1 MQNNMTSINISAD
14 IKEAQRA
21 LDVVS
26 KRQIPFATVLMLNE
40 LAKSTK
46 KRTEIDI
53 KRNLDRPTNYAQ
65 RMIGIKFANKRNLT
79 SQVNVRGS
87 VGSGETKV
95 LGHLFSGGRRKG
107 KGFEGTLVSK
117 GIMPNGMYAMPGEG
131 APLDSFGNIRRSFI
145 KQLID
150 YLTANK
156 VVKKSAQFENRQRKQ
171 VRGATS
177 SQYFVVNQKKQGG
190 LPLGIWQHIS
200 FGSGK
205 ALRPIIIFVR
215 KEPVYDRYFDLPKT
229 AGGVIAK
236 DAAYE
241 FDRAM
246 RNAIATAK

>member
-1 MQNNMTSINISAD
+1 MTTINISTD

-21 LDVVS
+21 LDLVS

-107 KGFEGTLVSK
+107 KGFEGALVSK
-117 GIMPNGMYAMPGEG
+117 DIMPNGMYAMPGEG
-131 APLDSFGNIRRSFI
+131 APLDFYGNIKRSFI
-145 KQLID
+145 RQLID

-171 VRGATS
+171 VKGATS

-190 LPLGIWQHIS
+190 LPLGIWQHIG

-215 KEPVYDRYFDLPKT
+215 KEPVYDRYFNLGN
-229 AGGVIAK
+229 AAQQVIAR
-236 DAAYE
+236 DARFE
-241 FDRAM
+241 FDKAM
-246 RNAIATAK
+246 AYAIATAK

>member
-1 MQNNMTSINISAD
+1 MTTININAD

-65 RMIGIKFANKRNLT
+65 RMMGVKFANKANLT

-87 VGSGETKV
+87 VSGGETKV
-95 LGHLFSGGRRKG
+95 LGHLFAGGGRKG

-131 APLDSFGNIRRSFI
+131 APLDFYGNIKRSFI
-145 KQLID
+145 RQLID

-171 VRGATS
+171 VKGATS

-190 LPLGIWQHIS
+190 LPLGIWQHIG

-215 KEPVYDRYFDLPKT
+215 KEPVYDRYFNLGN
-229 AGGVIAK
+229 AAQQVIAR
-236 DAAYE
+236 DARFE
-241 FDRAM
+241 FDKAM
-246 RNAIATAK
+246 AYAIATAK

>member
-1 MQNNMTSINISAD
+1 MTTINIKTD

-21 LDVVS
+21 LDLVS

-65 RMIGIKFANKRNLT
+65 RMMGVKFANKANLT

-87 VGSGETKV
+87 VSGGETKV
-95 LGHLFSGGRRKG
+95 LGHLFAGGGRKG

-171 VRGATS
+171 VKGATS

-190 LPLGIWQHIS
+190 LPLGIWQHIG

-215 KEPVYDRYFDLPKT
+215 KEPVYDRYFNL
-229 AGGVIAK
+229 ANAAQQVIAR
-236 DAAYE
+236 DARFE
-241 FDRAM
+241 FDKAM
-246 RNAIATAK
+246 AYAIATAK

>member
-1 MQNNMTSINISAD
+1 MTTININAD

-65 RMIGIKFANKRNLT
+65 RMMGVKFANKANLT

-87 VGSGETKV
+87 VSGGETKV
-95 LGHLFSGGRRKG
+95 LEHLFAGGGRKG

-131 APLDSFGNIRRSFI
+131 APLDFYGNIKRSFI
-145 KQLID
+145 RQLID

-171 VRGATS
+171 VKGATS

-190 LPLGIWQHIS
+190 LPLGIWQHIG

-205 ALRPIIIFVR
+205 ALRPVIIFVSR
-215 KEPVYDRYFDLPKT
+215 EPVYDRYFNLGNT
-229 AGGVIAK
+229 AQQAVAR
-236 DAAYE
+236 DARFE
-241 FDRAM
+241 FDKAM
-246 RNAIATAK
+246 AYAIATAK

>member
-1 MQNNMTSINISAD
+1 MTTINIKAD

-65 RMIGIKFANKRNLT
+65 RMMGVKFANKSSLT

-87 VGSGETKV
+87 VSGGETKV
-95 LGHLFSGGRRKG
+95 LGHLFAGRGRSG
-107 KGFEGTLVSK
+107 KGFEGALVDK
-117 GIMPNGMYAMPGEG
+117 GIMPRGMWAMPGDG
-131 APLDSFGNIRRSFI
+131 APLDFFGNIKRSFI
-145 KQLID
+145 RQLID

-171 VRGATS
+171 VKGATS

-190 LPLGIWQHIS
+190 LPLGIWQNIG
-200 FGSGK
+200 FGSGR

-215 KEPVYDRYFDLPKT
+215 KEPVYDRYFNLGN
-229 AGGVIAK
+229 AAQQVIAR
-236 DAAYE
+236 DARFE
-241 FDRAM
+241 FDKAM
-246 RNAIATAK
+246 RNAIATSK

>member
-1 MQNNMTSINISAD
+1 MTTINIKTD
-14 IKEAQRA
+14 IKEAIRA

-26 KRQIPFATVLMLNE
+26 KRQIPYATTLMLNA
-40 LAKSTK
+40 LATSTK
-46 KRTEIDI
+46 KRVEVDI

-65 RMIGIKFANKRNLT
+65 RMMGIKYASKGNLT

-87 VGSGETKV
+87 VSGGETKV
-95 LGHLFSGGRRKG
+95 LGHLFAGRGRSG
-107 KGFEGTLVSK
+107 KGFEGALVDK
-117 GIMPNGMYAMPGEG
+117 GIMPRGMWAMPGEG
-131 APLDSFGNIRRSFI
+131 APLDLFGNIKRAFI
-145 KQLID
+145 KQLIG
-150 YLTANK
+150 YLTANR

-171 VRGATS
+171 VKGATT
-177 SQYFVVNQKKQGG
+177 SQFFVVNQRKQGG
-190 LPLGIWQHIS
+190 LPLGIWQHVG

-205 ALRPIIIFVR
+205 ALRPVIIFVS

-229 AGGVIAK
+229 AVSVIAK

>member
-1 MQNNMTSINISAD
+1 MTTINISTD

-26 KRQIPFATVLMLNE
+26 KRQIPYATTLMLNA
-40 LAKSTK
+40 LATSTK
-46 KRTEIDI
+46 RRVEVDI

-65 RMIGIKFANKRNLT
+65 RMMGIKYANKGNLT

-107 KGFEGTLVSK
+107 KGFEGALVSK
-117 GIMPNGMYAMPGEG
+117 GIMPNGMYAMPSEG
-131 APLDSFGNIRRSFI
+131 APLDFYGNIKRSFI
-145 KQLID
+145 RQLID
-150 YLTANK
+150 YLTANR

-171 VRGATS
+171 VKGATS

-190 LPLGIWQHIS
+190 LPLGIWQNIG
-200 FGSGK
+200 FGSGR

-215 KEPVYDRYFDLPKT
+215 KEPVYDRYFNL
-229 AGGVIAK
+229 ANAAQQVIAR
-236 DAAYE
+236 DARFE
-241 FDRAM
+241 FDKAM

>member
-1 MQNNMTSINISAD
+1 MTTVNISTD

-26 KRQIPFATVLMLNE
+26 KRQIPYATVLMLNE

-46 KRTEIDI
+46 LRTEIDI

-65 RMIGIKFANKRNLT
+65 RMIGIKFANKGNLT
-79 SQVNVRGS
+79 SKVNVLGS
-87 VGSGETKV
+87 IESGETKV

-107 KGFEGTLVSK
+107 KGFEGVLVSK

-131 APLDSFGNIRRSFI
+131 APLDYFGNIRRSFI

-156 VVKKSAQFENRQRKQ
+156 VVKKSAQFENRSRKQ

-177 SQYFVVNQKKQGG
+177 SQYFVVNEKKSGG
-190 LPLGIWQHIS
+190 LPLGIWQHIG

-205 ALRPIIIFVR
+205 ALRPIVIFVSR
-215 KEPVYDRYFDLPKT
+215 EPVYDRYFNLGN
-229 AGGVIAK
+229 AAQQVVAR
-236 DAAYE
+236 DARFE
-241 FDRAM
+241 FDKAM
-246 RNAIATAK
+246 AHAIATDK